1 MYDVPN
7 KETMKYEILHH
18 LSVPQHGNESESCR
32 AEVIQCALNK
42 LKTACQ
48 CRLRQRFHDVVS
60 IVHEQ
65 HVLQPLTLA
74 AVSVNTLRVVVHP
87 RVFTANR
94 LCLVFSKKFN
104 IMSALFVHQTPTLP
118 QKIDSREGLF

>member
-7 KETMKYEILHH
+7 KETIKYEILHH
-18 LSVPQHGNESESCR
+18 LSVPSRGNESESCR
-32 AEVIQCALNK
+32 AEVIQCGLHK

-48 CRLRQRFHDVVS
+48 CRLRQRFYDAAS
-60 IVHEQ
+60 IVREQ
-65 HVLQPLTLA
+65 HVLQPLTLVV
-74 AVSVNTLRVVVHP
+74 VSVNTLRAVVHS

-104 IMSALFVHQTPTLP
+104 IMSAPFVHQTPTLP